1 MPLWVVGLGRQPLLN
16 VRKAYGRTS
25 PLKQRWVA
33 ATACGWGVARD
44 TACLLSLSSPSLPEP
59 LGTPTLLPEW

>member
-1 MPLWVVGLGRQPLLN
+1 MPLWVVGLGSQPLPN

-25 PLKQRWVA
+25 SLKQRREA

-44 TACLLSLSSPSLPEP
+44 AACLLPSPFSDSPSP
-59 LGTPTLLPEW
+59 

>member
-1 MPLWVVGLGRQPLLN
+1 MPLRVVGLGSQPLLN

-33 ATACGWGVARD
+33 ATACGWGVAWD
-44 TACLLSLSSPSLPEP
+44 TACLLSLSLTP
-59 LGTPTLLPEW
+59 LALGHILLLLDW